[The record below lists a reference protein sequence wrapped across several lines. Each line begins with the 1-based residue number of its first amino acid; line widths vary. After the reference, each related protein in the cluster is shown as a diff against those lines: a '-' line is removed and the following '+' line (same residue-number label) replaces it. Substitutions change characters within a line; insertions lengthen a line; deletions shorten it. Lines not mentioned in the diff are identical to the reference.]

1 METFFFFHATS
12 IKYFAKC
19 RSLI

>member
-1 METFFFFHATS
+1 MQLFTATS

-19 RSLI
+19 RSVI